1 MTYLLH
7 RPLMK
12 LANIANGTA
21 DVHMLTKDPAMPG
34 YVNREVLGSVYRLDT
49 GQWVPVTRTR
59 PVSRRR
65 RSSWLWPTSTN
76 SSASPRAAASR
87 AQASST
93 S

>member
-34 YVNREVLGSVYRLDT
+34 YVNRKVLGSVYRLDS
-49 GQWVPVTRTR
+49 GQWVPVTRSREGHADLPVFPRYATR
-59 PVSRRR
+59 QG
-65 RSSWLWPTSTN
+65 
-76 SSASPRAAASR
+76 A
-87 AQASST
+87 AQALADGLIVY
-93 S
+93 